1 MLPVCFNIMLSIR
14 LFSVLQRRQIFPF
27 LIFFSFS
34 SNPNENFFVVVVIFL
49 LKGRELTWFFSPMN
63 ICGGKKMQRVL
74 TKHAKCFI
82 NQSTRVE
89 MKALRL

>member
-1 MLPVCFNIMLSIR
+1 M
-14 LFSVLQRRQIFPF
+14 
-27 LIFFSFS
+27 
-34 SNPNENFFVVVVIFL
+34 
-49 LKGRELTWFFSPMN
+49 FFSPMN